1 MSSLVITAAGLG
13 SRFHD
18 VGYDQP
24 KYLLPWV
31 TDKVVLHEIINSL
44 YYQGGIDFILLVMNK
59 RELYFKEKIE
69 QCIDKGINSK
79 IIFIRDTNGQS
90 QTTYIAALELIKLG
104 LSDDPFLVH
113 NSDTILKNRDIE
125 ILSNY
130 PKDEPNLMGI
140 IDTFQSND
148 SNYSYVLEK
157 EGRLKSFLEKSVV
170 SPKAS
175 SGLISFKS
183 PLDFLEIYNKFNS
196 NQSENNKNSEAY
208 LSKLINTIISD
219 EISFRINHNDE
230 NNKTIVLG
238 TPEEYCR
245 GYTLNATGILGP

>member
-31 TDKVVLHEIINSL
+31 NNKEVLHEIINSL

-79 IIFIRDTNGQS
+79 IIFIGDTNGQS
-90 QTTYIAALELIKLG
+90 QTTYIAASELINLG
-104 LSDDPFLVH
+104 LSKIPFLVH
-113 NSDTILKNRDIE
+113 NSDTILKNRDIST
-125 ILSNY
+125 LSNY
-130 PKDEPNLMGI
+130 PKEDSNLIGI

-157 EGRLKSFLEKSVV
+157 EGKLQSFLEKSVI

-183 PLDFLEIYNKFNS
+183 PLEFLEIYNIFNS
-196 NQSENNKNSEAY
+196 NQSESNKNSEAY
-208 LSKLINTIISD
+208 LSKLINTIISKD
-219 EISFRINHNDE
+219 FSFRINHNDE

>member
-1 MSSLVITAAGLG
+1 VVSLVITAAGLG

-31 TDKVVLHEIINSL
+31 TNKEVLHEIVNSL
-44 YYQGGIDFILLVMNK
+44 YHQGGIDFILLVMNK
-59 RELYFKEKIE
+59 RELYFKEKIV
-69 QCIDKGINSK
+69 QCIDEGINSK
-79 IIFIRDTNGQS
+79 IIFIGDTNGQS
-90 QTTYIAALELIKLG
+90 QTTYIAASELVKLG
-104 LSDDPFLVH
+104 LSKKPFLVH
-113 NSDTILKNRDIE
+113 NSDTILKNRDIS

-130 PKDEPNLMGI
+130 PKNEPTLMGI
-140 IDTFQSND
+140 VDTFQSNN
-148 SNYSYVLEK
+148 SNYSYILEK
-157 EGRLKSFLEKSVV
+157 EGRLQSFLEKSVV

-183 PLDFLEIYNKFNS
+183 PLDFLEIYNIFNS
-196 NQSENNKNSEAY
+196 NQSENDNNSEAY

-219 EISFRINHNDE
+219 NFSFGVNHNDE
-230 NNKTIVLG
+230 TNKTIVLG